1 MWKVFLFTSLY
12 YACYWLFF
20 YCQVR
25 FLLDNFVQIIYI
37 YTHIYTYIYFFS
49 GLVSKYIFV
58 KFLNSYE
65 PRFWSNKYY
74 INNLYIFV
82 QGKKKVW
89 KGGVMLITMDTT
101 NNKITRITDTQF
113 PGWAPLAMRAISCT
127 GFPLERTSH

>member
-1 MWKVFLFTSLY
+1 MHAIDYSFIVRLDFCLIISFKLY
-12 YACYWLFF
+12 
-20 YCQVR
+20 
-25 FLLDNFVQIIYI
+25 IYI
-37 YTHIYTYIYFFS
+37 YTHIYTYIYIFS

-113 PGWAPLAMRAISCT
+113 PG
-127 GFPLERTSH
+127 

>member
-1 MWKVFLFTSLY
+1 MHAIDYSFIVRL
-12 YACYWLFF
+12 
-20 YCQVR
+20 R

-37 YTHIYTYIYFFS
+37 YTHTYIYFFS

-82 QGKKKVW
+82 QGKKK
-89 KGGVMLITMDTT
+89 GVERGS
-101 NNKITRITDTQF
+101 NANYYGYNK
-113 PGWAPLAMRAISCT
+113 
-127 GFPLERTSH
+127 